1 MISEYFW
8 AAFAGFGLGLVGGV
22 SLMVYLLLS
31 SHRAAVAL
39 VVKSPKGK

>member
-8 AAFAGFGLGLVGGV
+8 AAFAGFALGLVGGV
-22 SLMVYLLLS
+22 SVMVYLLLS
-31 SHRAAVAL
+31 SHRASVAL